1 MCSTYFSFKGELDI
15 LEFVKGLNANL
26 EKDNSFL
33 VNSILK
39 TQLNNC
45 NIVNE
50 TEAIFYE
57 KFSDTHISNIE
68 SGKTL
73 SSLTL
78 LYNLSQEFSIPLT
91 NFLRE

>member
-1 MCSTYFSFKGELDI
+1 M
-15 LEFVKGLNANL
+15 EFVKGLNANL

-73 SSLTL
+73 PCLTL
-78 LYNLSQEFSIPLT
+78 LHNISLLFCISLADLLE
-91 NFLRE
+91 E